1 MRRLDK
7 VYEKMKELSR
17 TQIALYG
24 KEIQGITALDIS
36 DILSL
41 ERANVSKD
49 LNKLVSEGKALKINT
64 RPVLFFSTVIIEEKF
79 GLELQTLI
87 FESIEEFRGIFKGQK
102 EVGEFAFQSLVGS
115 AGSLKE
121 AVKKAQAAILYPPN
135 GLTTLITGETGVGK
149 SLFAENMFQYA
160 KKRAIIQEKAPF
172 IIFNCAD
179 FADNQQ
185 LLLSHLFGY
194 KKGAFTGADSDS
206 RGLVDAAKDGFLF
219 LDEVH
224 RLSAKGQEML
234 FYLMD
239 KGTYKRLGE
248 VDQVEHANVH
258 LIMATTEEPTNVM
271 LNTFLRRIPVHIHL
285 PSLYQKDWHE
295 KLEFIYSF
303 IQEES
308 RRVQRPI
315 RVPQEVLAL
324 LLNYHFIGNI
334 GQMKSE
340 IQYTCAHAFID
351 SLNGQKEE
359 IVLRVAHLPV
369 AIAQEIGG
377 LEEKRKEFYQLPES
391 VRFEDTG
398 TKTPE
403 FVTKQ
408 EEKIYEQMRNGLSL
422 LVGDYSL
429 DSSKKWLRELLSEYM
444 DKIVEKVTSQTYVE
458 EEIVGEMQVPSAIYD
473 TVKLVLAEY
482 IEPGERNFY
491 TQMVAYHLTV
501 VLKTHSFVENLK
513 IEKEVLVQHF
523 YPVGSLVVTITNAL
537 ERRLRIDEN
546 INLSE
551 FDYQVLEQILNYLIS
566 EKIQPHVGI
575 LVVMH
580 GASTASSIAKTV
592 NDLLG
597 ITSVQAINM
606 NLDEKVKTV
615 YLKTKER
622 VEVLDEGLGVL
633 ILADMG
639 SIKSFEQKLGEE
651 LSLKVR
657 VMDMASTPLVLEAAK
672 QSLNRQLSLDEL
684 VMSLSTTMA
693 RHWQNSHNQ
702 EESGPPLRYFETL
715 VIQRLK
721 EILIFL
727 DPNKI
732 YPLFK
737 NVLSNLGAKL
747 NLEISD
753 EFLLKFI
760 FHNGCM
766 LEKVL
771 TERGLPHKKQA
782 TNVST
787 DLVYLKVQEAYRIV
801 DEYFGICLPEE
812 ELNNIVDML
821 RYEYPYLWE
830 EPTNYSKE
838 VEG

>member
-7 VYEKMKELSR
+7 VYDKMKELSR
-17 TQIALYG
+17 AQVVLYG
-24 KEIQGITALDIS
+24 KEIQGVTALDIS
-36 DILSL
+36 EALNL

-49 LNKLVSEGKALKINT
+49 LNKLVSEGKAFKINT
-64 RPVLFFSTVIIEEKF
+64 RPVLFFSTVVIEEKF
-79 GLELQTLI
+79 GLELPTTS
-87 FESIEEFRGIFKGQK
+87 FESMVEFKLLFKGRK
-102 EVGEFAFQSLVGS
+102 EVEEQAFRSLVGA

-160 KKRAIIQEKAPF
+160 KKREIIQENAPF

-206 RGLVDAAKDGFLF
+206 RGLVDAAKEGFLF

-248 VDQVEHANVH
+248 VDQVEHANIH

-285 PSLYQKDWHE
+285 PSLYQKDWRE

-308 RRVQRPI
+308 QRIQKPI
-315 RVPQEVLAL
+315 RVPQEVFVL
-324 LLNYHFIGNI
+324 LLNYHFAGNI

-359 IVLRVAHLPV
+359 IVLKVNHLPLE
-369 AIAQEIGG
+369 IAQEISG

-391 VRFEDTG
+391 VRFESTA
-398 TKTPE
+398 TSRPA
-403 FVTKQ
+403 FINKQ
-408 EEKIYEQMRNGLSL
+408 EEKIYEQMRSGLSL
-422 LVGDYSL
+422 LGGSYSL
-429 DSSKKWLRELLSEYM
+429 ASSKKWLRELLSEYM
-444 DKIVEKVTSQTYVE
+444 DKIVEKVTGQIYVE
-458 EEIVGEMQVPSAIYD
+458 EEVVGEMQVPPAIYD
-473 TVKLVLAEY
+473 MVQAVLAEY
-482 IEPGERNFY
+482 IEPAQRAFY
-491 TQMVAYHLTV
+491 TQMVAYHLTI
-501 VLKTHSFVENLK
+501 VLKTHSFAENLK
-513 IEKEVLVQHF
+513 IEKEILMQHF
-523 YPVGSLVVTITNAL
+523 LPVSSLITTITNEL
-537 ERRLRIDEN
+537 ERNLQVSEKIH
-546 INLSE
+546 LSE
-551 FDYQVLEQILNYLIS
+551 FDRQVLEQILNYLLS

-580 GASTASSIAKTV
+580 GESTASSIAKTV

-597 ITSVQAINM
+597 ITSVEAVNM
-606 NLDEKVKTV
+606 HLDEKVKTV
-615 YLKTKER
+615 YLQTKAKVTE
-622 VEVLDEGLGVL
+622 LDEGLGVL

-639 SIKSFEQKLGEE
+639 SIKSFEQKLIEE
-651 LSLKVR
+651 CSLKVR

-684 VMSLSTTMA
+684 VLSLSTTMA
-693 RHWQNSHNQ
+693 RHWQRDQNQ
-702 EESGPPLRYFETL
+702 EEIGPPLRYFESL
-715 VIQRLK
+715 VMQQLK
-721 EILIFL
+721 QILIFL

-737 NVLSNLGAKL
+737 NVLSKL
-747 NLEISD
+747 ENDLAIEVSD

-771 TERGLPHKKQA
+771 TEKGVPSQKSLSSAPK
-782 TNVST
+782 
-787 DLVYLKVQEAYRIV
+787 DLVYLKVQEVYQIV
-801 DEYFGICLPEE
+801 EEYFGISLPEE

-830 EPTNYSKE
+830 EPTSYLTDTRE
-838 VEG
+838 